1 MQKHFELLRDLS
13 TCMNSVNVPPN
24 DNADEFQRKTDAVSQ
39 FLAEKTSEIGLTISD
54 VISVELSVI
63 RNADSLQRL
72 GQQYPTF
79 ELQPFLISTLED
91 KIIPTVDCRNNGI
104 PFVEEDL
111 SVLGII
117 LFALYQ
123 QRCNNPPDARFENA
137 IDPQQLDDDLI
148 PFSTQF
154 LDNEIT
160 VGVLFSSPLS
170 QENKRNGEDS
180 TSLVDDDEDDNQ
192 TPLVVEE
199 QEDKS
204 PKAKNKRGR
213 KSKTSTTLNSDDKYT
228 SK

>member
-1 MQKHFELLRDLS
+1 
-13 TCMNSVNVPPN
+13 MNSMNVPPI
-24 DNADEFQRKTDAVSQ
+24 DNADESQRKTDAVSQ

-91 KIIPTVDCRNNGI
+91 NIIPTVDCRNNSI

-111 SVLGII
+111 SVLGIII

-137 IDPQQLDDDLI
+137 IEPQQLDDDLI

-160 VGVLFSSPLS
+160 VGVLFSSPSS
-170 QENKRNGEDS
+170 QENKRNGKDSS
-180 TSLVDDDEDDNQ
+180 TSFADDDDDEDDNQ